1 MQQYGLQIL
10 QCVRQTCHLQHPQA
24 LLQHSISCLQGTAS
38 SDAGQASI
46 KRLQQLHAALR
57 PFVDGELALRFS
69 RVYKELFEGTNE
81 RDRLWLLLAFK
92 SVAGKDAAAL
102 VACAEALGVSY

>member
-1 MQQYGLQIL
+1 MTICGEVALQFCIHA
-10 QCVRQTCHLQHPQA
+10 V
-24 LLQHSISCLQGTAS
+24 QGTAS

-46 KRLQQLHAALR
+46 QRLQQLHAALR
-57 PFVDGELALRFS
+57 PFVDGELAMKFS
-69 RVYKELFEGTNE
+69 RVYTELFKGTSE

-102 VACAEALGVSY
+102 VAVAEALGVSY